1 MYWCSFISLIGPAIA
16 RSNSVVIVPS
26 EKHPLP
32 ALALYQVNPPS
43 TFLLVAKEGT
53 GLFFLALTPTHSA
66 HTLSTPHSSVY
77 NVYI

>member
-1 MYWCSFISLIGPAIA
+1 MYWFSFISLIGPAIA

-43 TFLLVAKEGT
+43 TFLLVAQGEQGC
-53 GLFFLALTPTHSA
+53 FF
-66 HTLSTPHSSVY
+66 
-77 NVYI
+77 